1 MMFLEYSLIGI
12 AAGGIYGLLALGFV
26 FIFMASGVF
35 NFATGQMM
43 MLGAYF
49 FLAFSKI
56 PGLPWWA
63 AFALAI
69 LGSIVVA
76 IILEW
81 VVIRRLIG
89 QPVISAVMVTMGLG
103 WMLQGAASLIW
114 GQVPQQLPDVL
125 PRAPIFIGEI
135 LVPGRSVWGFVIAIA
150 VALAS
155 VVYFRYSRTGV
166 ALRATAS
173 DQITAYS
180 MGINVPASIR
190 LTWIMAAISTTF
202 AGVIAGS
209 INGVTPELSNVA
221 ISVIAVVLLGG
232 VNSVGGVI
240 IAGLMMGWLETI
252 SGVYLGGHWR
262 EVIPYLAVLLVLLV
276 RPSGLF
282 GSKLVERI

>member
-1 MMFLEYSLIGI
+1 M
-12 AAGGIYGLLALGFV
+12 
-26 FIFMASGVF
+26 
-35 NFATGQMM
+35 
-43 MLGAYF
+43 
-49 FLAFSKI
+49 
-56 PGLPWWA
+56 
-63 AFALAI
+63 
-69 LGSIVVA
+69 GSIVVA